1 MMNISVKKWYNV
13 ELNQDDAK
21 ALHTYLMGAG
31 IKHET
36 SACGIWSIHFE
47 IELEP
52 NSKEFNKVNGYIERL

>member
-1 MMNISVKKWYNV
+1 MKNISVKKWYNV
-13 ELNQDDAK
+13 ELNQNDAEM
-21 ALHTYLMGAG
+21 LHIYLMGAG

-52 NSKEFNKVNGYIERL
+52 NSKEFNRVNKFINQL